1 MQTAIRISQGK
12 SGGTHYPLGQ
22 PVRHPKRNS
31 GTKKE
36 DTAATGK
43 RHDFLTDK
51 IPPLSPDFWHKDR
64 YDGSP
69 VNLTTPENFNYLYQ
83 SALNYAGLMG
93 IKLPFRYRKG
103 GSPRLKITELYKAMD
118 ESVPECINL
127 EEKEGRLHFCLFRHH
142 DWPEPALFWI
152 PIDFTEWLPV
162 PLRNIV
168 REFIR
173 QFVRHH
179 GVCNV
184 SEAFCYDFAIEELED
199 WENRDS
205 DASPKEIRANRRLAD
220 SYQSGKRAKAL
231 KRMSGKPFCNSLEE
245 AARNYRT
252 KKGKEQKLL
261 ELIREGMALITPE
274 SPNLT
279 NYLYDWAYEEERDF
293 YPVGME
299 SQVMLVYSTRDTLAE
314 CMEGFMNSDYQE
326 TYALTPVTYRF
337 LTPETD
343 CLFQMGD
350 YPERLSKWLA
360 RFTKHIADNF

>member
-1 MQTAIRISQGK
+1 M
-12 SGGTHYPLGQ
+12 
-22 PVRHPKRNS
+22 
-31 GTKKE
+31 
-36 DTAATGK
+36 
-43 RHDFLTDK
+43 
-51 IPPLSPDFWHKDR
+51 
-64 YDGSP
+64 
-69 VNLTTPENFNYLYQ
+69 
-83 SALNYAGLMG
+83 
-93 IKLPFRYRKG
+93 
-103 GSPRLKITELYKAMD
+103 
-118 ESVPECINL
+118 
-127 EEKEGRLHFCLFRHH
+127 
-142 DWPEPALFWI
+142 FWI
-152 PIDFTEWLPV
+152 PIDFTERLPV

-168 REFIR
+168 WEFIR

-184 SEAFCYDFAIEELED
+184 TEAFCYDFAIEELED

-205 DASPKEIRANRRLAD
+205 DASPKEIRANKRLAD

-279 NYLYDWAYEEERDF
+279 DYLYDWAYEEERDF

-299 SQVMLVYSTRDTLAE
+299 SQVMLVYSTDDTLAE
-314 CMEGFMNSDYQE
+314 CMKGFMNSDYQE